1 VKAKTAHILLLAV
14 LVIVLPLLLHASVP
28 RGRTVRVEGENIR
41 VLRGGDYL
49 EHFYLQ
55 ILPSAQERI
64 WVVTYSLS
72 PADTRRMESVYDK
85 LQEKHEQG
93 VDVRLLLP
101 AELGEETARQLQ
113 KEYDFTIKH
122 YAGEETMH
130 VKTILVDDQHVYSGS
145 ANFTVSGFGRPSEST
160 IYLKDP
166 ELSKQIEK
174 YVSHLW
180 EVENN
185 EK

>member
-1 VKAKTAHILLLAV
+1 MRIKPARLLLLAV
-14 LVIVLPLLLHASVP
+14 FVIALPLLLHASVP
-28 RGRTVRVEGENIR
+28 RGRAVRVEGENIR
-41 VLRGGDYL
+41 ILRGGDYL
-49 EHFYLQ
+49 KHFYLQ

-64 WVVTYSLS
+64 WIVTYSLS
-72 PADTRRMESVYDK
+72 RADTRRMESVYDK
-85 LQEKHEQG
+85 LQEKHKQG

-101 AELGEETARQLQ
+101 AELGEQTARQLQ
-113 KEYDFTIKH
+113 KDYDFTIKH

-130 VKTILVDDQHVYSGS
+130 VKTILVDDEHVYSGS

-160 IYLKDP
+160 IYLKDKK
-166 ELSKQIEK
+166 LVKQIEK

-180 EVENN
+180 EVEND